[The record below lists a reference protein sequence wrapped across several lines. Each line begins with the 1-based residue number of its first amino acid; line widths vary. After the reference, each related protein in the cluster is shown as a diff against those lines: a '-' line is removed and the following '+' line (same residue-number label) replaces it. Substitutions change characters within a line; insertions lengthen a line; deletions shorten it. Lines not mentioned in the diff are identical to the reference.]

1 MKKRIAL
8 LAVTLS
14 ALLLSTGCGKEK
26 SNYRSL
32 SSEGAIKKIN
42 KDNKK

>member
-1 MKKRIAL
+1 MTIRIAL
-8 LAVTLS
+8 LAF
-14 ALLLSTGCGKEK
+14 ALTALVVSSGCGKEK

-32 SSEGAIKKIN
+32 SSEGAIKKIQ